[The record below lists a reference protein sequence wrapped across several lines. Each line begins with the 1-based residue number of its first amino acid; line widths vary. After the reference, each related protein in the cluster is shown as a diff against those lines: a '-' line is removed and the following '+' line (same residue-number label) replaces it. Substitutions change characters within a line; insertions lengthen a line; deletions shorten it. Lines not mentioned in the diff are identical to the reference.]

1 MSKAPLEN
9 NRKPKLGIALGGGGP
24 LGGIY
29 EIGALRAL
37 DESLE
42 GLDFND
48 LDIYVGVNSGAFVA
62 ANLAN
67 QMTPAQMCRIFVRN
81 EKDVHPFHPE
91 VFYKPA
97 LKEYLQRVKSI
108 PRLLAKSALNFVSHP
123 NDQSVLEALTVLA
136 QAIPSGLFD
145 NDGFHQYVGRS
156 FSSIGRTN
164 DFNKLRKELII
175 IAADLES
182 GETVRFGSE
191 GLKDLPISK
200 AIQCSMASPGIYQPV
215 VVDGR
220 YYVDGTLNKGMH
232 TSVALDS
239 GADIVFAI
247 NPVVPIDVQQAV
259 GAGTMEREE
268 LTQSG
273 MPNILAQT
281 YRTMVHSRL
290 KSGLKNIKRDYPGKE
305 VLLFEPPRYDGN
317 LFFSSVFS
325 FSARKR
331 MCESAYQ
338 VTRANLRQ
346 RVEELEPLLASSGI
360 RIRHDILF
368 DETRT
373 LTTGLY
379 GEALPVF
386 PNVGPQQT
394 IKRSKAVSADSAE
407 SYLEKVSQKVV
418 SLF

>member
-1 MSKAPLEN
+1 MSEMTPTEN
-9 NRKPKLGIALGGGGP
+9 KKPTLGIALGGGGP

-29 EIGALRAL
+29 EIGALRAI
-37 DESLE
+37 DEAFE

-48 LDIYVGVNSGAFVA
+48 LDIYVGVNSGSFVA

-81 EKDVHPFHPE
+81 EADVHPFHPE

-97 LKEYLQRVKSI
+97 VSEYARRIRSVPKILFNAGLS
-108 PRLLAKSALNFVSHP
+108 LLSHP
-123 NDQSVLEALTVLA
+123 NDQSVLEALTGLA
-136 QAIPSGLFD
+136 QAIPAGVFD
-145 NDGFHQYVGRS
+145 NNGFHKYLSRS
-156 FSSIGRTN
+156 YSSIGRTN
-164 DFNKLRKELII
+164 DFEKLRKQLIV

-182 GETVRFGSE
+182 GETVRFGTD
-191 GLKDLPISK
+191 GYKDLPISK
-200 AIQCSMASPGIYQPV
+200 AIQCSMAAPGIYMPV
-215 VVDGR
+215 KVDDR

-232 TSVALDS
+232 TSVALES

-247 NPVVPIDVQQAV
+247 NPVVPIDVGQATQ
-259 GAGTMEREE
+259 ADTMRRDE

-273 MPNILAQT
+273 MPSILSQT

-290 KSGLKNIKRDYPGKE
+290 ASGLKNIARDYPDQN
-305 VLLFEPPRYDGN
+305 VLLFEPPRHDAN

-325 FSARKR
+325 FNSRKM

-338 VTRANLRQ
+338 LTRANLRN
-346 RVEELEPLLASSGI
+346 RMEELEKVLAPAGI
-360 RIRHDILF
+360 RIRKDILF
-368 DETRT
+368 DEHRT
-373 LTTGLY
+373 LSTGLY
-379 GEALPVF
+379 GLPS
-386 PNVGPQQT
+386 QQGKKDSKPKT
-394 IKRSKAVSADSAE
+394 IKAKGAGGE

>member
-1 MSKAPLEN
+1 MSDLTPTEN
-9 NRKPKLGIALGGGGP
+9 KKPTLAIALGGGGP

-29 EIGALRAL
+29 EIGALRAI
-37 DESLE
+37 DEALE

-48 LDIYVGVNSGAFVA
+48 LDIYVGVNSGSFVA

-81 EKDVHPFHPE
+81 EADVHPFHPE

-97 LKEYLQRVKSI
+97 FKEYSRRIKSI
-108 PRLLAKSALNFVSHP
+108 PKILFKAGLSFLSHP
-123 NDQSVLEALTVLA
+123 HDQSVLEALTGLA
-136 QAIPSGLFD
+136 QAIPAGIFD
-145 NDGFHQYVGRS
+145 NNGFHKYLSRS
-156 FSSIGRTN
+156 YSSIGRTN
-164 DFNKLRKELII
+164 DFEKLRRKLIV

-182 GETVRFGSE
+182 GETVCFGKE
-191 GLKDLPISK
+191 GYTDLPISK
-200 AIQCSMASPGIYQPV
+200 AIQSSMAAPGIYIPV
-215 VVDGR
+215 EIDGK

-232 TSVALDS
+232 TSVALES

-247 NPVVPIDVQQAV
+247 NPVVPIDVGQATQ
-259 GAGTMEREE
+259 ANTMNREE

-273 MPNILAQT
+273 MPNILSQT

-290 KSGLKNIKRDYPGKE
+290 TSGLKNIARDFPGKD
-305 VLLFEPPRYDGN
+305 VLLFEPPRHDAN

-325 FSARKR
+325 FQSRKM

-338 VTRANLRQ
+338 LTRANLRN
-346 RVEELEPLLASSGI
+346 RMEELEKVLEPAGI
-360 RIRHDILF
+360 RIRKDILF
-368 DETRT
+368 DEHRT
-373 LTTGLY
+373 LSTGLY
-379 GEALPVF
+379 GADLPAYQGKQDSK
-386 PNVGPQQT
+386 PKT
-394 IKRSKAVSADSAE
+394 IKAKGAKFGSE